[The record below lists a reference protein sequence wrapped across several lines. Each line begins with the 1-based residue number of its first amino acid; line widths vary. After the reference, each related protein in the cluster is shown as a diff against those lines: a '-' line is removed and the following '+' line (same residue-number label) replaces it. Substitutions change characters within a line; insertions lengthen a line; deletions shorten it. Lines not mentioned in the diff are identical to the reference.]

1 MNERYRGP
9 CLALGLVL
17 AWRLTLLVFTSQP
30 IPENDAFLFD
40 GAVVNWLLHGQY
52 FNPSLA
58 EAFPISGH
66 QVFAAY
72 PPLYQVGLL
81 FWMSVFGTSVWSAL
95 WMHLVMFGVAGL
107 LTVTVI
113 RSVFP
118 VGPRYA
124 LAVLFLFG
132 VTFDDRPEG
141 LAHIFGLLTL
151 WLTAQGLCGKVRGF
165 AAEWGIALALL
176 GALYTSPIL
185 GAFYFGVAFLTRAA
199 AWFLGRQRIHFAA
212 FVLVVALFTGITL
225 FIARAY
231 PLLWQGFL
239 ENARKTPVCN
249 GFRIP
254 ATTEILKLGRT
265 APVFLIAIGLLPF
278 LLTQRKRLLADASGD
293 IPWLSLTVGVAV
305 MGTLMLAAAMVLAS
319 PNYVMYVLF
328 AQVLLTAGLLALG
341 WRLAPGSRRGLWA
354 ALVCCLALVSVRAVG
369 MTTWG
374 LACAADVSHSTAIQ
388 LVRGELDKA
397 PPDSKVVLSSA
408 FLYEAARHRQVTAIH
423 EDWVQP
429 ARRGQ
434 PEDFGGALLRL
445 RPAELILTQ
454 FDYYRRYQPVLE
466 DLKSRRELVEIE
478 LTNAARTPPPD
489 AFKSFQKVVQ
499 HVSWAPVIVR
509 FNWKYAASGR

>member
-1 MNERYRGP
+1 
-9 CLALGLVL
+9 
-17 AWRLTLLVFTSQP
+17 
-30 IPENDAFLFD
+30 
-40 GAVVNWLLHGQY
+40 
-52 FNPSLA
+52 
-58 EAFPISGH
+58 
-66 QVFAAY
+66 
-72 PPLYQVGLL
+72 
-81 FWMSVFGTSVWSAL
+81 
-95 WMHLVMFGVAGL
+95 MFGVAGL
-107 LTVTVI
+107 LAVTVI

-165 AAEWGIALALL
+165 AAEGGIALALL
-176 GALYTSPIL
+176 CALYTSPIL
-185 GAFYFGVAFLTRAA
+185 GAFYFGVAFLTRAT

-212 FVLVVALFTGITL
+212 FVLVVALFAGITL

-239 ENARKTPVCN
+239 ENARETPVCTN

-265 APVFLIAIGLLPF
+265 APVFLIAIGWLPF

-305 MGTLMLAAAMVLAS
+305 MGTVMLAAAMVLAS

-341 WRLAPGSRRGLWA
+341 AGLAPGSRRGLWA
-354 ALVCCLALVSVRAVG
+354 ALVCCLALLSVRAVG

-374 LACAADVSHSTAIQ
+374 VACARDVSRHRAQQILREEIQ
-388 LVRGELDKA
+388 PFANSGEH
-397 PPDSKVVLSSA
+397 VILSSA
-408 FLYEAARHRQVTAIH
+408 FLYDAARLGVRDAIH
-423 EDWVQP
+423 SDWP
-429 ARRGQ
+429 YDRRFYTLDA
-434 PEDFGGALLRL
+434 DFQALVRL
-445 RPAELILTQ
+445 RPPKLVLTQ
-454 FDYYRRYQPVLE
+454 FDFHRSYVRVVEQLRQHP
-466 DLKSRRELVEIE
+466 ELVSVRVRDTAGI
-478 LTNAARTPPPD
+478 RTPDSIP
-489 AFKSFQKVVQ
+489 SLQRVVQ
-499 HVSWAPVIVR
+499 HISWAPVIVDLS
-509 FNWKYAASGR
+509 WKQ